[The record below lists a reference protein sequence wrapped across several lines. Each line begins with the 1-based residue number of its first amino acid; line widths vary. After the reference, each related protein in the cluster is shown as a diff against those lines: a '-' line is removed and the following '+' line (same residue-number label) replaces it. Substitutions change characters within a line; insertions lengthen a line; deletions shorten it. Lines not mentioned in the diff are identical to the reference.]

1 MDLSSKLWQK
11 IIDSFHFKKIK
22 QKPPQKYRKTYP
34 SEEEAL
40 DMNIDQAAIA
50 LWSRQNL
57 DILQWL
63 SQDGFALIRLQ

>member
-11 IIDSFHFKKIK
+11 IIDSFHFGKIK
-22 QKPPQKYRKTYP
+22 AKPPKKYRKTYP

-50 LWSRQNL
+50 LWSRQNI

-63 SQDGFALIRLQ
+63 